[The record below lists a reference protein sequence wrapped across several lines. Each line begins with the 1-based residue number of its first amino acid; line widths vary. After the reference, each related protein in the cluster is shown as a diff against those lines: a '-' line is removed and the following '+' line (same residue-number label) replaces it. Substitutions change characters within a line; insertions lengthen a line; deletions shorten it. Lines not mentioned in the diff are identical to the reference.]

1 MNKRIP
7 RPVFFV
13 CAAIN
18 IEKTDVISKSIQAV
32 SQNEAALLFFDL
44 TGVKTTAIHGPFRPK
59 KAQVIENT
67 RSLKFTNEPPK
78 QAFYNDWEVNA
89 FFLKEP
95 EGHAYLIFIKKID
108 GKKQSPPNGTII
120 IPISDLRFS
129 K

>member
-1 MNKRIP
+1 MSKREP

-18 IEKTDVISKSIQAV
+18 VEKTDVISKVIQAV
-32 SQNEAALLFFDL
+32 SQNEAGSLFL
-44 TGVKTTAIHGPFRPK
+44 EQAGVKASVIHGPFRPK

-67 RSLKFTNEPPK
+67 RSLKFTNEPQK

-89 FFLKEP
+89 FVLKEP
-95 EGHAYLIFIKKID
+95 KEHAYLIFIKRID

-120 IPISDLRFS
+120 VPISDLRFVQ
-129 K
+129 